1 MGIRK
6 LESFMDEIRGRREEE
21 LDRLPERC
29 PHDGIVLDLV
39 TRDDGVTVLHCR
51 AGNYTLEV

>member
-1 MGIRK
+1 MPIRQ
-6 LESFMDEIRGRREEE
+6 LESFIAEIRDRREEE
-21 LDRLPERC
+21 MDRLPERC